1 MGETLIGL
9 NMPPGDRRLVKIDF
23 LYPPDA
29 TPPQVV
35 TVKTLDT
42 KAP

>member
-1 MGETLIGL
+1 LVTLNI
-9 NMPPGDRRLVKIDF
+9 PPNQVRQVTVDF

-35 TVKTLDT
+35 TVKTL
-42 KAP
+42 P

>member
-1 MGETLIGL
+1 
-9 NMPPGDRRLVKIDF
+9 MPPGDRRLVKIDF